1 MNQAE
6 KLARTLKHISH
17 PLRLLM
23 ICMLSE
29 GEKCAGDI
37 VARLGT
43 TKGNISQHLR
53 VLSDNGVIAYRRE
66 ANRVIYRIADGKLVK
81 LLDAMRNLYCPGGG
95 H

>member
-1 MNQAE
+1 MSQAE
-6 KLARTLKHISH
+6 KLAKTLKHISH

-29 GEKCAGDI
+29 GEKSAGDI

-53 VLSDNGVIAYRRE
+53 ILSDNGVISHRKD
-66 ANRVIYRIADGKLVK
+66 ANRVIYRIVDAKIAK
-81 LLDAMRNLYCPGGG
+81 LLEAMRSLYCPGGR
-95 H
+95 